1 MKKNINNPLEKT
13 YRLTVSAMFAAL
25 LCISAYISIP
35 LPNGTH
41 ITFLNFFVT
50 LIVIL
55 FSPARALSII
65 GCWMLLGLV
74 GLPVFTG
81 GISGIGYLLGPYGGY
96 NFAFLITAILI
107 PAVFRHFYKHTA
119 AFYISAL
126 TCVIFIDFFGAI
138 WWMFYADLS
147 IKAAFVS
154 GFLVFIPL
162 DVIKAFPAAKL
173 ALILKRNSLC

>member
-1 MKKNINNPLEKT
+1 MKRNTDNNFGKT

-55 FSPARALSII
+55 FSPSQAFSII
-65 GCWMLLGLV
+65 GCWMLLGIV

-96 NFAFLITAILI
+96 NFAFLINAILI
-107 PAVFRHFYKHTA
+107 PLVIRRFYKHTA

-126 TCVIFIDFFGAI
+126 ICVIFIDLFGAL
-138 WWMFYADLS
+138 WWMLYAD
-147 IKAAFVS
+147 INMKTAFIS

-162 DVIKAFPAAKL
+162 DIIKAFPAAKM
-173 ALILKRNSLC
+173 ALTLKRNSLC

>member
-1 MKKNINNPLEKT
+1 MKKFTDSTFENT
-13 YRLTVSAMFAAL
+13 YSLTVSAMFAAL

-50 LIVIL
+50 IIVIL
-55 FSPARALSII
+55 FSPIQAFSII
-65 GCWMLLGLV
+65 GCWMLLGII

-96 NFAFLITAILI
+96 NFAFLISAILI
-107 PAVFRHFYKHTA
+107 PVIFRRFYKHTA

-126 TCVIFIDFFGAI
+126 TCVIFIDLFGAL
-138 WWMFYADLS
+138 WWMFYADIS
-147 IKAAFVS
+147 IKTAFIS
-154 GFLVFIPL
+154 GFLVFIPF
-162 DVIKAFPAAKL
+162 DTIKVFPAAKL